1 MRSRLPD
8 AVLPQRVHIIGSGLI
23 GTSLAMTLVRA
34 GMSVSVA
41 DASPTHEALAADL
54 SGATRGVV
62 GAPEVVV
69 VATPPDVTADVV
81 AEALGTWPEATVTD
95 VASVKRVVLGQ
106 LRARGVAG
114 IERYVGGHPM
124 AGREKSG
131 AISARIDLFEG
142 RPWVITTT
150 AETAVGGVALVAG
163 IAGAAGAVV
172 RALSPDD
179 HDDAVAAV
187 SHVPQVAAS
196 LVAARLSELSE
207 DAVGLS
213 GQGVRDV
220 TRIAAS
226 DPLLWT
232 QILAGNAPAVVGV
245 LRALTDD
252 LTRVVEALEALSEN
266 EFDERA
272 GEAGAGEPGEGDS
285 RAGEPGAGDAG
296 AGEPGSALAPGA
308 RRVLAEA
315 IAAGNTGHARI
326 PGKHGAAPAA
336 YTVVTVLIPDEPGQ
350 LGRLFQDVGDAGI
363 NLEELN
369 LEHNLGQPF
378 GQLELS
384 VLPGVAGELVET
396 LAARGWRVHD

>member
-1 MRSRLPD
+1 
-8 AVLPQRVHIIGSGLI
+8 
-23 GTSLAMTLVRA
+23 MTLVRA

-266 EFDERA
+266 GF
-272 GEAGAGEPGEGDS
+272 GEED
-285 RAGEPGAGDAG
+285 GEPGAGESGAG
-296 AGEPGSALAPGA
+296 EEPAGEPGSALAPGA

-396 LAARGWRVHD
+396 LTARGWRVHD